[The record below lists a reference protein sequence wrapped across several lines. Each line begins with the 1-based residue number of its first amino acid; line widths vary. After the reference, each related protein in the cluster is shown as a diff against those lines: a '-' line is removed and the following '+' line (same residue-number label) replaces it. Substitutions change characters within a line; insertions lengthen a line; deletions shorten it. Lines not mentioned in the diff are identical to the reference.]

1 MSNFIRSSSCHRSS
15 QCSRPFV
22 ISVLGVRSAK
32 RVLHKI
38 STIQHPTKS
47 TAMTNVN
54 RILNYPRIWLAGEE
68 RTQQRTYRGLHLHD
82 LEPSVELGHKVRG
95 TRKCYSAGLSP
106 WQGWDGRH
114 VLEGRRELETTA
126 HYQLRAVLGCSAGG
140 RNCVPCSAWFDQHHM
155 Y

>member
-1 MSNFIRSSSCHRSS
+1 MSNFIRSSSCRRSS
-15 QCSRPFV
+15 RRSRPFV
-22 ISVLGVRSAK
+22 ISILGVRSAK

-54 RILNYPRIWLAGEE
+54 RILNYPRIWLAGKE

-95 TRKCYSAGLSP
+95 TRKCYSATKPHHRVGFLWRPSRNGLPCIHWSVTDTPNRQNRHTWKFIAKVNTCWDSP
-106 WQGWDGRH
+106 
-114 VLEGRRELETTA
+114 RR
-126 HYQLRAVLGCSAGG
+126 
-140 RNCVPCSAWFDQHHM
+140 
-155 Y
+155 

>member
-1 MSNFIRSSSCHRSS
+1 MSNFIHSSSCRPSS
-15 QCSRPFV
+15 RRSRPFV
-22 ISVLGVRSAK
+22 ISVLSARSAK

-38 STIQHPTKS
+38 STIQHLTKS

-68 RTQQRTYRGLHLHD
+68 RTQQRTYRGVHLHD

-95 TRKCYSAGLSP
+95 TRKCYCAGLSP
-106 WQGWDGRH
+106 RRGWYGWH
-114 VLEGRRELETTA
+114 ALEGRRELEMTA

-140 RNCVPCSAWFDQHHM
+140 CNYVPCSAWFDQHHM